1 MILSAILYPTG
12 PRPGLPV
19 LRVGGEERFQSD
31 ERRIAMP
38 LYIMLSNLTSDGL
51 ETIRKKPDRIR
62 EVEEELKEMG
72 VEIKGQ
78 WAVLGEYD
86 FVNLVEAPDN
96 LTVARASVQIGSRGS
111 VSIVTMPAIP
121 VEDFINS
128 MK

>member
-1 MILSAILYPTG
+1 
-12 PRPGLPV
+12 
-19 LRVGGEERFQSD
+19 
-31 ERRIAMP
+31 MP

-51 ETIRKKPDRIR
+51 ETIKNKPDRIR
-62 EVEEELKEMG
+62 EVESELREMG

-121 VEDFINS
+121 VEDFIDS